1 MIGKALEEFFIR
13 IWVVVKLTLI
23 FWLLSLTGLFVLG
36 LGPAFKVVT
45 ELYLEHGFDY
55 KSISVKQAYQ
65 IFKRDFLRANIIF
78 WLYTSLSLLLAYNS
92 YLSVQIQGLLFLV
105 IDFILFFGLT
115 YLMTA
120 FEYTMIFDSQFEIS
134 FGNLL
139 KMSFISNFI
148 SFKTYLKLLFGIVLI
163 FVLTWQFKGMILFGL
178 IGLLQVYSLSVTKT
192 WRLKVE
198 EQLAE

>member
-23 FWLLSLTGLFVLG
+23 FWLLALTGLFVLG

-65 IFKRDFLRANIIF
+65 IFKRDYLRANIIF
-78 WLYTSLSLLLAYNS
+78 WLYTSLSLLLAYNL

-105 IDFILFFGLT
+105 IDFILF
-115 YLMTA
+115 
-120 FEYTMIFDSQFEIS
+120 
-134 FGNLL
+134 
-139 KMSFISNFI
+139 
-148 SFKTYLKLLFGIVLI
+148 
-163 FVLTWQFKGMILFGL
+163 
-178 IGLLQVYSLSVTKT
+178 YSLV
-192 WRLKVE
+192 
-198 EQLAE
+198 